1 MMSEELLSDTQVE
14 SDNVQPVATD
24 TEAETSVEAKSENAT
39 PSVEVRE
46 GKTYVDGV
54 RVYSREDT
62 NRIAANAKRD
72 VESKLLQDLEVES
85 FDKVKSVVSQLRDTE
100 SEGLDVQSLRD
111 AVKKREQTVEELRAE
126 LDAVKTDYALR
137 SHLSTLKDNMP
148 QGWNGDQKQAV
159 VDLMKAR
166 DMLHIQDGNFHIRQG
181 DDFITTDGESP
192 DYAGAVKMVG
202 TTLGLPFAK
211 KGVDNYDADRTPSSA
226 QETKKGLD
234 ESRVKGDPVY
244 RTAYIKLRDGN
255 RSLARNQ
262 ITDAMVKQ
270 QMKKMGAQNTPKL

>member
-1 MMSEELLSDTQVE
+1 MSEEMLSDTQVE
-14 SDNVQPVATD
+14 SDNIQPVDTD

-39 PSVEVRE
+39 PQVEVRE
-46 GKTYVDGV
+46 GKMYVDGV

-72 VESKLLQDLEVES
+72 VESKILQDLEVDS

-137 SHLSTLKDNMP
+137 NHLSTLKDNMP
-148 QGWNGDQKQAV
+148 QAWSADQKQAV

-166 DMLHIQDGNFHIRQG
+166 DMLHIQDGNFHIRNG
-181 DDFITTDGESP
+181 EEFITTDGETP
-192 DYAGAVKMVG
+192 DYAGAVKLVG
-202 TTLGLPFAK
+202 TNLGLPFAK
-211 KGVDNYDADRTPSSA
+211 KGVENYDAERRPTESSDA
-226 QETKKGLD
+226 KKGLD
-234 ESRVKGDPVY
+234 EGRVKADPVY
-244 RTAYIKLRDGN
+244 RNAYIKLRDGN

-270 QMKKMGAQNTPKL
+270 QMKKMGVA

>member
-1 MMSEELLSDTQVE
+1 MSEEMLSDTQVE
-14 SDNVQPVATD
+14 SDNIQPVDTD

-39 PSVEVRE
+39 PQVEVRE
-46 GKTYVDGV
+46 GKMYVDGV

-72 VESKLLQDLEVES
+72 VESKILQDLEVDS

-137 SHLSTLKDNMP
+137 NHLSTLRDNMP
-148 QGWNGDQKQAV
+148 QAWSADQKQAV

-166 DMLHIQDGNFHIRQG
+166 DMLHIQDGNFHIRNG
-181 DDFITTDGESP
+181 EEFITTDGETP
-192 DYAGAVKMVG
+192 DYAGAVKLVG
-202 TTLGLPFAK
+202 TNLGLPFAK
-211 KGVDNYDADRTPSSA
+211 KGVENYDAERRPTESSDA
-226 QETKKGLD
+226 KKGLD
-234 ESRVKGDPVY
+234 EGRVKADPVY
-244 RTAYIKLRDGN
+244 RNAYIKLRDGN

-270 QMKKMGAQNTPKL
+270 QMKKMGVA

>member
-1 MMSEELLSDTQVE
+1 MSEEMLSDTQVE
-14 SDNVQPVATD
+14 SDNIQPVDTD

-39 PSVEVRE
+39 PQVEVRE
-46 GKTYVDGV
+46 GKMYVDGV

-72 VESKLLQDLEVES
+72 VESKILQDLEVES

-137 SHLSTLKDNMP
+137 NHLSTLRDNMP
-148 QGWNGDQKQAV
+148 QAWSADQKQAV

-166 DMLHIQDGNFHIRQG
+166 DMLHIQDGNFHIRNG
-181 DDFITTDGESP
+181 EEFITTDGETP
-192 DYAGAVKMVG
+192 DYAGAVKLVG
-202 TTLGLPFAK
+202 TNLGLPFAK
-211 KGVDNYDADRTPSSA
+211 KGVENYDAERRPTESSDA
-226 QETKKGLD
+226 KKGLD
-234 ESRVKGDPVY
+234 EGRVKADPVY
-244 RTAYIKLRDGN
+244 RNAYIKLRDGN

-270 QMKKMGAQNTPKL
+270 QMKKMGVA

>member
-1 MMSEELLSDTQVE
+1 MSEEMLSDTQVE
-14 SDNVQPVATD
+14 SDNIQPVDTD

-39 PSVEVRE
+39 PQVEVRE
-46 GKTYVDGV
+46 GKMYVDGV

-72 VESKLLQDLEVES
+72 VESKILQDLEVDS

-137 SHLSTLKDNMP
+137 NHLSTLRDNMP
-148 QGWNGDQKQAV
+148 QAWSADQKQAV

-166 DMLHIQDGNFHIRQG
+166 DMLHIQDGNFHIRNG
-181 DDFITTDGESP
+181 EDFITTDGETP
-192 DYAGAVKMVG
+192 DYAGAVKLVG
-202 TTLGLPFAK
+202 TNLGLPFAK
-211 KGVDNYDADRTPSSA
+211 KGVENYDAERRPTESSDA
-226 QETKKGLD
+226 KKGLD
-234 ESRVKGDPVY
+234 EGRVKADPVY
-244 RTAYIKLRDGN
+244 RNAYIKLRDGN

-270 QMKKMGAQNTPKL
+270 QMKKMGVA

>member
-1 MMSEELLSDTQVE
+1 MSEEMLSDTQVE
-14 SDNVQPVATD
+14 SDNIQPVDTD

-39 PSVEVRE
+39 PQVEVRE
-46 GKTYVDGV
+46 GKMYVDGV

-72 VESKLLQDLEVES
+72 VESKILQDLEVDS

-137 SHLSTLKDNMP
+137 NHLSTLKDNMP
-148 QGWNGDQKQAV
+148 QAWSADQKQAV

-166 DMLHIQDGNFHIRQG
+166 DMLHIQDGNFHIRNG
-181 DDFITTDGESP
+181 EDFITTDGETP
-192 DYAGAVKMVG
+192 DYAGAVKLVG
-202 TTLGLPFAK
+202 TNLGLPFAK
-211 KGVDNYDADRTPSSA
+211 KGVENYDAERRPTESSDA
-226 QETKKGLD
+226 KKGLD
-234 ESRVKGDPVY
+234 EGRVKADPVY
-244 RTAYIKLRDGN
+244 RNAYIKLRDGN

-270 QMKKMGAQNTPKL
+270 QMKKMGVA

>member
-1 MMSEELLSDTQVE
+1 MSEEMLSDTQVE
-14 SDNVQPVATD
+14 SDNIQPVDTD

-39 PSVEVRE
+39 PQVEVRE
-46 GKTYVDGV
+46 GKMYVDGV

-72 VESKLLQDLEVES
+72 VESKILQDLEVES

-137 SHLSTLKDNMP
+137 NHLSTLKDNMP
-148 QGWNGDQKQAV
+148 QAWSADQKQAV

-166 DMLHIQDGNFHIRQG
+166 DMLHIQDGNFHIRNG
-181 DDFITTDGESP
+181 EEFITTDGETP
-192 DYAGAVKMVG
+192 DYAGAVKLVG
-202 TTLGLPFAK
+202 TNLGLPFAK
-211 KGVDNYDADRTPSSA
+211 KGVENYDAERRPTESSDA
-226 QETKKGLD
+226 KKGLD
-234 ESRVKGDPVY
+234 EGRVKADPVY
-244 RTAYIKLRDGN
+244 RNAYIKLRDGN

-270 QMKKMGAQNTPKL
+270 QMKKMGVA

>member
-1 MMSEELLSDTQVE
+1 MSEEMLSDTQVE
-14 SDNVQPVATD
+14 SDNIQPVDTD

-39 PSVEVRE
+39 PQVEVRE
-46 GKTYVDGV
+46 GKMYVDGV

-72 VESKLLQDLEVES
+72 VESKILQDLEVES

-137 SHLSTLKDNMP
+137 NHLSTLRDNMP
-148 QGWNGDQKQAV
+148 QAWSADQKQAV

-166 DMLHIQDGNFHIRQG
+166 DMLHIQDGNFHIRNG
-181 DDFITTDGESP
+181 EDFITTDGETP
-192 DYAGAVKMVG
+192 DYAGAVKLVG
-202 TTLGLPFAK
+202 TNLGLPFAK
-211 KGVDNYDADRTPSSA
+211 KGVENYDAERRPTESSDA
-226 QETKKGLD
+226 KKGLD
-234 ESRVKGDPVY
+234 EGRVKADPVY
-244 RTAYIKLRDGN
+244 RNAYIKLRDGN

-270 QMKKMGAQNTPKL
+270 QMKKMGVA